1 MRTQAENINVL
12 IVEDNPSDL
21 FLLEQMLLSSR
32 LKIQDIYSAGRLSDA
47 KAILQEKSI
56 GLILLDLTLP
66 DSFGIETF
74 LSLKDKVQKIAV
86 IILTGMADSD
96 LAFEALSQG
105 AQDYLVKGEYNVN
118 LLIKSL
124 EYSIERKRGEER
136 ILASEEKYRQIF
148 YKSPFPMWI
157 NEPETSCILEVN
169 DAAIKKYGYSREE
182 FLQLTIDDIQRSC
195 TVETPNAETAAQLC
209 YHEKKNGEVIVVEYT
224 GYPIDYYGRIA
235 NQAQFN
241 DVTEKKR
248 LEREL
253 IVQKQQIIKAVL
265 NAQEKERKNIGAELH
280 DNINQILTAIKIS
293 LGLALDDPA
302 KNRDLVF
309 RSMNNTSL
317 AIEEIRKLSKALIV
331 PGKIVEV
338 GLIQSIH
345 ELIREISAVT
355 RLKIDFNSYGSKDE
369 ILNEDQKIMI
379 YRIVQEQ
386 LNNIIKHADASI
398 TSIELRVTEVL
409 ISLTIRDNGK
419 GFDTRAVRK
428 GIGITNI
435 MSRAELFNGKVK
447 IDSSPGNGC
456 KLEVVMSPKL
466 LVFTS
471 MENNRNAKF

>member
-1 MRTQAENINVL
+1 MNCGLFYSMRTQAENINVL

-74 LSLKDKVQKIAV
+74 LSLKDKVQKIAG
-86 IILTGMADSD
+86 INLTGMADSD

-195 TVETPNAETAAQLC
+195 TVETPN
-209 YHEKKNGEVIVVEYT
+209 
-224 GYPIDYYGRIA
+224 
-235 NQAQFN
+235 
-241 DVTEKKR
+241 
-248 LEREL
+248 
-253 IVQKQQIIKAVL
+253 
-265 NAQEKERKNIGAELH
+265 
-280 DNINQILTAIKIS
+280 
-293 LGLALDDPA
+293 
-302 KNRDLVF
+302 
-309 RSMNNTSL
+309 
-317 AIEEIRKLSKALIV
+317 
-331 PGKIVEV
+331 
-338 GLIQSIH
+338 
-345 ELIREISAVT
+345 
-355 RLKIDFNSYGSKDE
+355 
-369 ILNEDQKIMI
+369 
-379 YRIVQEQ
+379 
-386 LNNIIKHADASI
+386 
-398 TSIELRVTEVL
+398 
-409 ISLTIRDNGK
+409 
-419 GFDTRAVRK
+419 
-428 GIGITNI
+428 
-435 MSRAELFNGKVK
+435 
-447 IDSSPGNGC
+447 
-456 KLEVVMSPKL
+456 
-466 LVFTS
+466 
-471 MENNRNAKF
+471 